1 MIKKIKAVLPNYGF
15 EIAIGIVRDNG
26 LEEREKS
33 ISEQLRNTTDIEIR
47 KSLNDDMPS
56 LILGRIAITA
66 VEKNLSEEEVVSLLI
81 EKLRVEKEKAE
92 KINTEL
98 QKKIIFFT
106 EAVEIIDED
115 KKEVKKNEV
124 INEKI
129 DKEKETQ
136 KKKKKAEKI
145 NLDPYREEIE

>member
-1 MIKKIKAVLPNYGF
+1 MTKKIKAVLPSYAY
-15 EIAIGIVRDNG
+15 EIAMGIIKDNG
-26 LEEREKS
+26 LIEREKS
-33 ISEQLRNTTDIEIR
+33 ISEQLKNTTDFEIA
-47 KSLNDDMPS
+47 KSIADDIPS
-56 LILGRIAITA
+56 LILARITRMA
-66 VEKNLSEEEVVSLLI
+66 VEENLSEKEVTSLLS
-81 EKLRVEKEKAE
+81 EKLRIEKEKAE